1 MKKNIFLLT
10 LIISLYS
17 GFLSGQDQIPD
28 SIRLARILKSLQLDK
43 TRIKEEF
50 CAEKKMPNAENSYI
64 MIVPVLVEQDEEDY
78 VFTVQNYI
86 LITDEKGVIKNKYLD
101 PEEIS
106 SDAVYLRSFGIDT
119 GLYNINT
126 NARAFGVIA
135 DFAGSSKPNPYASGR
150 MSMYYPEGK
159 TLKKVLNQFEMY
171 STRGE
176 WDTRCN
182 GEFED
187 QHSFIILDKTK
198 TGNFTDL
205 KIKTVSVKTV
215 NTEVNGDCN
224 EKETSKTTYKT
235 LKFRNGEYR

>member
-1 MKKNIFLLT
+1 MKKNRV
-10 LIISLYS
+10 LILISLWTGILY
-17 GFLSGQDQIPD
+17 GQQID
-28 SIRLARILKSLQLDK
+28 DTRYENIVKSLKLDK
-43 TRIKEEF
+43 TKIKEEL
-50 CAEKKMPNAENSYI
+50 CTEKKMPNAENSYI
-64 MIVPVLVEQDEEDY
+64 VVVPVVVEQDEEDY

-106 SDAVYLRSFGIDT
+106 SDAIYLRNFGIDT
-119 GLYNINT
+119 GLYNLNT
-126 NARAFGVIA
+126 NIRAFGVIA

-171 STRGE
+171 STHGE

-187 QHSFIILDKTK
+187 NHSFIVLDKAK
-198 TGNFTDL
+198 TNNFTDL
-205 KIKTVSVKTV
+205 KIKTISVKTV
-215 NTEVNGDCN
+215 NTDVNGECN
-224 EKETSKTTYKT
+224 EKETSRTTYKI
-235 LKFRNGEYR
+235 LKLRGGKYQ